1 MTMTQTQ
8 TPPVPEPQPDLPGKE
23 ASPSL
28 RERLN
33 SIGSG
38 GFRSKAADNGSL
50 VDAGYPNINLVSPS
64 IIEAQGARRLRR
76 KFVYGLLLLF
86 VLIAAGWFIANQMN
100 SGRASDL
107 TAASS
112 TLNAKSHEL
121 GKLKS
126 ITSIGTT
133 VNSNQKDIAK
143 QLQTEA
149 YTSRVIYQFLH
160 TIPKGVSLDSYTMQ
174 MLTLTDLTAQ
184 PGAGSVN
191 PNNPCSSAPNP
202 FESHR
207 MIGCI
212 RFQGTAA
219 TYDLALRLNNYIKGT
234 YLAQTYIGDVTA
246 AQGGWTFTGSTAIRP
261 DALSGRYNDGEALK
275 QGLINGTIPAP
286 ATSASPTPATGT
298 GG

>member
-8 TPPVPEPQPDLPGKE
+8 TPPVPEPQPELPGKE

-50 VDAGYPNINLVSPS
+50 VDEGYPNINLVSPS

-76 KFVYGLLLLF
+76 KFVYALLLLF
-86 VLIAAGWFIANQMN
+86 VVIAGGWFVANQMN

-126 ITSIGTT
+126 ITSIGAT
-133 VNSNQKDIAK
+133 VTSNQKDIAN

-149 YTSRVIYQFLH
+149 YTSRVVYQFLH
-160 TIPKGVSLDSYTMQ
+160 TIPSGASIDSYTMQ

-184 PGAGSVN
+184 PGAGGVN
-191 PNNPCSSAPNP
+191 ANNPCSSAPNP

-212 RFQGTAA
+212 RFQGTAKS
-219 TYDLALRLNNYIKGT
+219 YDQALRMNNYIEGT
-234 YLAQTYIGDVTA
+234 YLAQTYIGDITA
-246 AQGGWTFTGSTAIRP
+246 AQTGWTFTGSVAIRP
-261 DALSGRYNDGEALK
+261 HALSGRYDQGQELK
-275 QGLINGTIPAP
+275 KGLIDGTIPAP
-286 ATSASPTPATGT
+286 PPSASPTPAAGSA
-298 GG
+298 G